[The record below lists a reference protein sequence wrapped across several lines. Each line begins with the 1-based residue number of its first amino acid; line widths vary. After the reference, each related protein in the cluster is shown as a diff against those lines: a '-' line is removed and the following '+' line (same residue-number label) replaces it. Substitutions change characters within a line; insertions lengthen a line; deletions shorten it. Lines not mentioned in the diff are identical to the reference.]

1 MSYLRRQLKYIH
13 ESAKP
18 NGYAPLS
25 HYPGALLHGLSN
37 ILNER
42 WKSARG
48 NRADYTAYK
57 ILRGVATIITPGY
70 VEHTHHA
77 STTTVSKGRPR
88 PMREVARL
96 LNITTP

>member
-1 MSYLRRQLKYIH
+1 MPYLREQLKYVH
-13 ESAKP
+13 ESAKH
-18 NGYAPLS
+18 NEYAPLS
-25 HYPGALLHGLSN
+25 HYPGALLHGLAN

-57 ILRGVATIITPGY
+57 ILRSVATMITPGY

-77 STTTVSKGRPR
+77 SSTRINKGRPR
-88 PMREVARL
+88 PMGEVAHL